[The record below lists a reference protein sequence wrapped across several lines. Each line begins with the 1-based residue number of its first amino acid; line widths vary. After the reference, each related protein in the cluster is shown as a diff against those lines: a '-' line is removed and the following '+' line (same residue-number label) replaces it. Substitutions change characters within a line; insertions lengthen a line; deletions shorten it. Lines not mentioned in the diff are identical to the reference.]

1 MPREAK
7 LFDATSGSVVRG
19 FLRFSANIPPCWI
32 QNARASR
39 KRLEP
44 EIVRIFRDMK
54 RLRKTRPNA
63 LVTIKKTGKKLRTA
77 LDLWETAYKKETF
90 YRGLRVL
97 LELQRNGLSG
107 I

>member
-1 MPREAK
+1 M
-7 LFDATSGSVVRG
+7 RG
-19 FLRFSANIPPCWI
+19 LRGNGF
-32 QNARASR
+32 
-39 KRLEP
+39 EP
-44 EIVRIFRDMK
+44 EIVRIFRDLK

-63 LVTIKKTGKKLRTA
+63 LVTIKKTGKELRTA

-97 LELQRNGLSG
+97 LELQRNGSSG